1 MAERQLGVV
10 AVTEGV
16 DSPKGV
22 RIYRAADA
30 VDPVEVGF
38 HASND
43 FRAQP
48 EALDAAIALGR
59 AGGAVNKLLARQSPD
74 EGGFSVMYVWFKPH
88 FPLFRHRHDVDC
100 MYVVVSGSA
109 RMGNQTLGPGDC
121 FYVAA
126 GAPYGYTAG
135 DDGVEVIE
143 IRHDADSFAFVLA
156 PNSPQQIEHASET
169 ARTEAEGWAAL
180 EEGPLFRAAADVADR
195 R

>member
-1 MAERQLGVV
+1 MAECPRGV
-10 AVTEGV
+10 AVTEEV
-16 DSPKGV
+16 ESPKGV

-30 VDPVEVGF
+30 VDPVAVGF
-38 HASND
+38 HAAND

-74 EGGFSVMYVWFKPH
+74 EGGFSVMYAWFKPD

-109 RMGNQTLGPGDC
+109 RMGSQVLGPGDC
-121 FYVAA
+121 FFVAA

-135 DDGVEVIE
+135 PDGVEVIE
-143 IRHDADSFAFVLA
+143 IRHDADSFTFVLA
-156 PNSPQQIEHASET
+156 PNPTQQIEQAAET
-169 ARTEAEGWAAL
+169 ARTHAEGWAAM
-180 EEGPLFRAAADVADR
+180 EEGPLFRASAEVADQR
-195 R
+195 